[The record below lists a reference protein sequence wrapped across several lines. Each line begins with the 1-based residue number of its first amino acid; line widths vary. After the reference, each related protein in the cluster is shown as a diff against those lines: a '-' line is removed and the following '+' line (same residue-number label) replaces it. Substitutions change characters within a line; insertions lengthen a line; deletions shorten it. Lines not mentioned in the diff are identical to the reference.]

1 MCSAKITPRI
11 FVGNAA
17 FIFRVITATEGVV
30 NRRGRGKKEA
40 TKEKDEG
47 KEGEFQTCWKKTRA
61 PELEAADLEMRLHA
75 GKLFTAD
82 LLSFLFQHF

>member
-1 MCSAKITPRI
+1 M
-11 FVGNAA
+11 GNAA

-40 TKEKDEG
+40 TEEKDEG

-75 GKLFTAD
+75 GELFTTA